1 MTGDERS
8 EMLLKA
14 VHVSANNDGDEY
26 YAVGFADVTAI
37 KWDWANGSGAAIQ
50 TVQVFKNGHLHSEH
64 PFPNVLSVYYDP
76 DFQEV
81 EP

>member
-1 MTGDERS
+1 MSDAERS
-8 EMLLKA
+8 TTPINA
-14 VHVSANNDGDEY
+14 VHVFETNEVSEY
-26 YAVGFADVTAI
+26 YKVGFADVTGI
-37 KWDWANGSGAAIQ
+37 EWGRTNGSMAAIQ

>member
-1 MTGDERS
+1 MDDQERPN
-8 EMLLKA
+8 LPINA
-14 VHVSANNDGDEY
+14 VHVCATDYVNESHKVGDD
-26 YAVGFADVTAI
+26 DVTAI
-37 KWDWANGSGAAIQ
+37 EWGVTNGSMAEIQ
-50 TVQVFKNGHLHSEH
+50 TVRVFKNGHLHSEH

>member
-1 MTGDERS
+1 MSDAERS
-8 EMLLKA
+8 EMPLKA

-26 YAVGFADVTAI
+26 YGVGYGDVTAI
-37 KWDWANGSGAAIQ
+37 EWGVTNGSLAKIQ
-50 TVQVFKNGHLHSEH
+50 TIRVFKNGHLHSEH
-64 PFPNVLSVYYDP
+64 PFPNVLGVFFDP

>member
-1 MTGDERS
+1 MNDAERS
-8 EMLLKA
+8 TTPINA
-14 VHVSANNDGDEY
+14 VHVTATDNGDEY
-26 YAVGFADVTAI
+26 YKVGFGDVTAI
-37 KWDWANGSGAAIQ
+37 EWGVTNGSLAEIQ
-50 TVQVFKNGHLHSEH
+50 TVRVFKNGHLHSEH